1 MYFNSGL
8 KKRDSSVSETVENV
22 TSFVFISSLVI
33 CIYVQSFLGTVRK
46 QAQTISTRANQKKIK
61 SS

>member
-8 KKRDSSVSETVENV
+8 KKRDSSASETGENV
-22 TSFVFISSLVI
+22 TSFVFIFSLVI

-46 QAQTISTRANQKKIK
+46 QIQTISTRANQKKIK